1 MTPLPMAATLS
12 FRMPSQSLSDITSSQ
27 RGALLAVPSPSADR
41 GSARPVLLVV
51 DDEEGPRQSV
61 RIIFKDEYQVL
72 LANSGEQAVELA
84 RQHSVSVVVSDILMT
99 GMSGID
105 VLKQMK
111 DIDPAIEV
119 IMLTAY
125 ETIETAR
132 QALRHGACDY
142 LNKPFDVQTMR
153 AAVAPA
159 RQKHELARDFH
170 KSNETLRVL
179 QQEIQEQRVK
189 EEMMRT
195 KGEIY
200 ASVLHDINSPLTVI
214 SGFVDM
220 INHSLSNAS
229 TVEGEKL
236 ETIKGDLNKLTGQV
250 GRCFEISRRYLS
262 FLRDRDQAGSDG
274 ARVGL
279 NQILSDLK
287 ELLIRHPSSRGNQLA
302 VHLLPEER
310 VAAINGTDLLQILL
324 NLTINALTATDKP
337 HRVEVSAQFFLEQ
350 FDLDQF
356 TDGTDQRFVNREGF
370 LNKPP
375 LLAISVQDDGPGI
388 PPEVLA
394 KMFETKFTTK
404 APDKGTGLGLS
415 IVKRLVKAGQGAIH
429 LQTAVGKGSTFTV
442 CLPGE
447 EVPIKG

>member
-1 MTPLPMAATLS
+1 MPLTDLGHGMPAHMDGHAAK
-12 FRMPSQSLSDITSSQ
+12 
-27 RGALLAVPSPSADR
+27 
-41 GSARPVLLVV
+41 PVLLVI

-72 LANSGEQAVELA
+72 LANSGEQALDIA
-84 RQHSVSVVVSDILMT
+84 RKYPVSVVVSDILMT
-99 GMSGID
+99 GMTGID
-105 VLKQMK
+105 VLKHLK
-111 DIDPAIEV
+111 EIDPAIEI

-132 QALRHGACDY
+132 MALRHGACDY

-153 AAVAPA
+153 AAVARA
-159 RQKHELARDFH
+159 RQKHDAARDFH
-170 KSNETLRVL
+170 KSNETLRAL
-179 QQEIQEQRVK
+179 QHEIQDQRVK

-214 SGFVDM
+214 SGFVDI
-220 INHSLSNAS
+220 INRSLCDES
-229 TVEGEKL
+229 TVDGEKL

-262 FLRDRDQAGSDG
+262 FLRDRDSTDLVAE
-274 ARVGL
+274 RVGL
-279 NQILSDLK
+279 NQMLSDLK
-287 ELLIRHPSSRGNQLA
+287 ELLNRHPVARGNDLQ

-324 NLTINALTATDKP
+324 NLTINALTCTDEP
-337 HRVEVSAQFFLEQ
+337 HRVVVSAQFVTHP
-350 FDLDQF
+350 FDLDKF
-356 TDGTDQRFVNREGF
+356 ADGPGQRFVNRESF

-375 LLAISVQDDGPGI
+375 LIAISVEDNGPGI
-388 PPEVLA
+388 PGDIFA

-404 APDKGTGLGLS
+404 APGKGTGLGLG
-415 IVKRLVKAGQGAIH
+415 IVKRLVNASQGGIH
-429 LQTAVGKGSTFTV
+429 LQTTLGKGSTFTV
-442 CLPGE
+442 LLPGE
-447 EVPIKG
+447 EVA

>member
-1 MTPLPMAATLS
+1 
-12 FRMPSQSLSDITSSQ
+12 MPSQYLSDITSSQ
-27 RGALLAVPSPSADR
+27 SGILGTGALLPVVDGAPSK
-41 GSARPVLLVV
+41 PVLMVV

-61 RIIFKDEYQVL
+61 RIIFKEEYNVL

-84 RQHSVSVVVSDILMT
+84 KKHSVSVVVSDILMT

-105 VLKQMK
+105 LLKELK
-111 DIDPAIEV
+111 EIDPAIEV

-132 QALRHGACDY
+132 HALRYGACDH
-142 LNKPFDVQTMR
+142 LNKPFDVQSMR
-153 AAVAPA
+153 AAVARA
-159 RQKHELARDFH
+159 RQKHETARDFH
-170 KSNETLRVL
+170 RSNETLRAL
-179 QQEIQEQRVK
+179 QSEIQDQRVK
-189 EEMMRT
+189 EEMMKT

-220 INHSLSNAS
+220 INRSLSDAN

-262 FLRDRDQAGSDG
+262 FLRNRESGVPEA

-287 ELLIRHPSSRGNQLA
+287 DLLIRHPCTSGNQLT

-324 NLTINALTATDKP
+324 NLTINALTCTDEP
-337 HRVEVSAQFFLEQ
+337 HRVEVSAQFFTEPFAVEQ
-350 FDLDQF
+350 LV
-356 TDGTDQRFVNREGF
+356 DGPQQRFVNREGF
-370 LNKPP
+370 VNRPP

-388 PPEVLA
+388 TPEVLA
-394 KMFETKFTTK
+394 QMFETKFTTK
-404 APDKGTGLGLS
+404 PPDKGTGLGLS
-415 IVKRLVKAGQGAIH
+415 IVKRLVKEGQGAVL
-429 LQTAVGKGSTFTV
+429 LQTVVGQGSTFTI

-447 EVPIKG
+447 A

>member
-1 MTPLPMAATLS
+1 MGVTLS
-12 FRMPSQSLSDITSSQ
+12 SRMPSPSPSDITS
-27 RGALLAVPSPSADR
+27 RPAGDLAPGVPVPLDGVSAK
-41 GSARPVLLVV
+41 PVLLVV

-72 LANSGEQAVELA
+72 LANSGEQAVEIA
-84 RQHSVSVVVSDILMT
+84 RKSPVSVVVSDILMT

-105 VLKQMK
+105 VLKQLK

-153 AAVAPA
+153 AAVARA
-159 RQKHELARDFH
+159 RQKHEMARDFH

-179 QQEIQEQRVK
+179 QQEIQDQRVK

-214 SGFVDM
+214 SGFVDI
-220 INHSLSNAS
+220 INRSLGDES

-262 FLRDRDQAGSDG
+262 FLRDRDQTGSG
-274 ARVGL
+274 GERVGL
-279 NQILSDLK
+279 NQMLSDLK

-324 NLTINALTATDKP
+324 NLTINALTCTDKP
-337 HRVEVSAQFFLEQ
+337 HRVEVSAQVFVES
-350 FDLDQF
+350 FDVDQF
-356 TDGTDQRFVNREGF
+356 VDGPEQRFVNREGF
-370 LNKPP
+370 LNTPP
-375 LLAISVQDDGPGI
+375 LLAISIQDDGPGI
-388 PPEVLA
+388 PSDILA

-404 APDKGTGLGLS
+404 APGKGTGLGLS
-415 IVKRLVKAGQGAIH
+415 IVKRLVKAGQGGIH
-429 LQTAVGKGSTFTV
+429 LQTAVGKGSTFTI

-447 EVPIKG
+447 EVA